1 MSTVS
6 TADRDWDAVLRGFQR
21 WLVEHW
27 ADAEAISVQLSEA
40 VKTNGFSSESALLDV
55 AWRASEGQYS
65 KGMVLRLPPAGDGV
79 FPEYDLV
86 RQARTMEVA
95 RAHGVPAPAVVGVET
110 DPGYVGTTFIAMD
123 LLAGL
128 IPADEA
134 PQYCVAGWLHD
145 AEPDR
150 QRVLY
155 EQFHDALADINRIS
169 GADVDL
175 SFLHRPHGPGL
186 RGEFDWWV
194 DYLAW
199 ATDNS
204 PPTEMTDVVA
214 WLRTNIPD
222 PEPPGSLVWGDAR
235 FGNIIF
241 DASFQVR
248 GVLDWEMA
256 TVSPAEVDL
265 GWTFAVRRSI
275 QRGNGLPLDA
285 ELPGFPDRAT
295 TLDRFAARLG
305 RPLQSLDWYEVF
317 AMLRMGA
324 ILKSLSQLLN
334 QRGIS
339 DHIVHSIPPLQ
350 DWIYDLMGSD
360 V

>member
-1 MSTVS
+1 MATVS

-21 WLVEHW
+21 WLLEHW
-27 ADAEAISVQLSEA
+27 DADQVSVQLSEA
-40 VKTNGFSSESALLDV
+40 VKTNGFSSESAMLDV
-55 AWRASEGQYS
+55 AWRAPDGQRT

-95 RAHGVPAPAVVGVET
+95 RQHGVPAPAVVAVET
-110 DPGYVGTTFIAMD
+110 DPAYVGTTFIAMD
-123 LLAGL
+123 LVAGL

-134 PQYCVAGWLHD
+134 PQYCAAGWLYD

-155 EQFHDALADINRIS
+155 DEFHDALADINRIS
-169 GADVDL
+169 AAENDL
-175 SFLHRPHGPGL
+175 SFLYRPPGPGL
-186 RGEFDWWV
+186 RSEFDWWF
-194 DYLAW
+194 DYLSW
-199 ATDNS
+199 ATENS
-204 PPTEMTDVVA
+204 PPPEMTDVVD
-214 WLRTNIPD
+214 WLRANIPD
-222 PEPPGSLVWGDAR
+222 PEPPGSMVWGDAR
-235 FGNIIF
+235 FGNMVF
-241 DASFQVR
+241 DASFRVR
-248 GVLDWEMA
+248 AVLDWEMA
-256 TVSPAEVDL
+256 TVAPAEVDL
-265 GWTFAVRRSI
+265 GWSFAGRRSI

-305 RPLQSLDWYEVF
+305 RELQSLGWYEVF

-324 ILKSLSQLLN
+324 ILKSLSRLLN
-334 QRGIS
+334 QRGITE
-339 DHIVHSIPPLQ
+339 HIVHTIPPLQ